1 MVAFVRGK
9 WLIFLAVVLL
19 VLASLILAS
28 CAAGTSKGTI
38 SGTVTN
44 SLTGGPLIGATLTT
58 DPAIEG
64 VDIETDDSGSYSAS
78 LPVGI
83 YTLTFEKQYF
93 ESYTETVSVV
103 ALEPASQHVALAP
116 TSPVAVD
123 AGEDEEGSPGGTATL
138 KATAE
143 PLDGSTVSGYEWS
156 QTAGVAATIQN
167 ANSATPTVTLGDPA
181 AYKAELFD
189 HLDTLDRFMV
199 QAVNPHSLEEAEAA
213 TFTVTVTTSSGT
225 YSDTV
230 DVTVD
235 LTYVVNTGI
244 RNVPIGLP
252 VLLHGKIQDAYS
264 WTLTSPSGSGAALD
278 DSSLQNP
285 AFTPDIAGKYILT
298 EANSGA
304 TLDIYTGTWTGVITG
319 QDASGQPVADA
330 ACTMCHDGSIAP
342 DKFSPWAASGH
353 AEILTQNIDDP
364 QGHWSLG
371 CASCHTVGYDTDADN
386 NGFDEAVAAEGW
398 EVPHGAVGNW
408 ANMLANYPDTAGLA
422 NIQCENCH
430 GPQQSEAHMQ
440 SSPRTS
446 ISSDVCGACHGEPL
460 RHGRFQQWE
469 ESKHADY
476 TLAVERGTS
485 SHCGRCHSG
494 QGFLEWLP
502 QLEAGNPGNI
512 ETEITWT
519 AETVH
524 PTTCVV
530 CHEPHEQGKISGEP
544 NTATVRIEG
553 NTPLLPAGFKALGV
567 GRGAL
572 CMTCHNT
579 RNGAHND
586 AVTTTMDDHAPH
598 VAAQADLLMG
608 ENAFFVTV
616 GERSPHSYIE
626 DSCTNCHMQLTPP
639 PAELS
644 YNLSGTNHTFEA
656 SLEICSSCH
665 GVFDGGSLQEAIE
678 GQLEELKTAI
688 EQAITDEIAAQ
699 TTGRGTV
706 TLVGVA
712 ADGSDVVITGA
723 GAVTAVELTE
733 SHGRIAMDITVNGTT
748 YEHVRLASDTA
759 VGAGTLVD
767 SAAGQTI
774 VKAAWNY
781 FLIHG
786 DGSNGVH
793 NPSFANRVLNASID
807 ALK

>member
-9 WLIFLAVVLL
+9 WLLFLAVVLL

-28 CAAGTSKGTI
+28 CAAGTSKGTV
-38 SGTVTN
+38 SGTVSN
-44 SLTGGPLIGATLTT
+44 SLTGGAVARATVTT

-64 VDIETDDSGSYSAS
+64 VDIAADGSGSYSAS

-93 ESYTETVSVV
+93 ESHTQTVSVV
-103 ALEPASQHVALAP
+103 AGETATVDVALEP

-123 AGEDEEGSPGGTATL
+123 GGEDQESSPAGSATL

-143 PLDGSTVSGYEWS
+143 PLDGSTVTGYKWT
-156 QTAGVAATIQN
+156 QTAGVTATIQN
-167 ANSATPTVTLGDPA
+167 ANSDTATVSLGNA
-181 AYKAELFD
+181 ADYRD
-189 HLDTLDRFMV
+189 HLVEALDPLDRFMV
-199 QAVNPHSLEEAEAA
+199 QAVNPHSMEEAEAA

-230 DVTVD
+230 NVTAD
-235 LTYVVNTGI
+235 LPYMINTGI
-244 RNVPIGLP
+244 QNVPIGLP
-252 VLLHGKIQDAYS
+252 VLLHGKTQDAYS
-264 WTLTSPSGSGAALD
+264 WAITPPSGSGAALD
-278 DSSLQNP
+278 DSSVQNP
-285 AFTPDIAGKYILT
+285 DFTPDVAGKYTLT
-298 EANSGA
+298 ETNSGA
-304 TLDIYTGTWTGVITG
+304 TLEVYAGTWTGVITG

-330 ACTMCHDGSIAP
+330 ACTMCHNGSIAP
-342 DKFSPWAASGH
+342 DSFTPWAASGH

-364 QGHWSLG
+364 LGHWSIS
-371 CASCHTVGYDTDADN
+371 CASCHTVGYNADADN
-386 NGFDEAVAAEGW
+386 NGFDEIMTAEGW
-398 EVPHGAVGNW
+398 EVPHGAIGNW
-408 ANMLANYPDTAGLA
+408 ASMLANYPDTARLA

-430 GPQQSEAHMQ
+430 GPQDSAAHMQ
-440 SSPRTS
+440 DAARTS

-460 RHGRFQQWE
+460 RHARFQQWE
-469 ESKHADY
+469 ESNHGDY

-485 SHCGRCHSG
+485 SSCGRCHAG

-512 ETEITWT
+512 EAEITWT

-530 CHEPHEQGKISGEP
+530 CHEPHAQGKTSGEP

-553 NTPLLPAGFKALGV
+553 NTPMLPAGFKALGV

-586 AVTTTMDDHAPH
+586 ATTTTMDDRAPH

-656 SLEICSSCH
+656 SMEICSSCH

-699 TTGRGTV
+699 TTGGTV
-706 TLVGVA
+706 TLVGIA
-712 ADGSDVVITGA
+712 ADGSDVVITA
-723 GAVTAVELTE
+723 ADAVTAVELTE

-759 VGAGTLVD
+759 VGAGTLID

-774 VKAAWNY
+774 AKAAWNY

-786 DGSNGVH
+786 DGSDGVH